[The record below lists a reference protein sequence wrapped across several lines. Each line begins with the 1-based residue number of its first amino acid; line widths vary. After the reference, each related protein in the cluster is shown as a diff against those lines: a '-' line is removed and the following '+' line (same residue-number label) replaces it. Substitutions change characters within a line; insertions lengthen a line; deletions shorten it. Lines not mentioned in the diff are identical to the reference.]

1 MYHKNFIGRN
11 HCKKSEFKNLKKSFN
26 KIFIQILNEIKLEKN
41 VFNSL
46 SNNYNFSFKKKD
58 LAKYK
63 KFKNIVVVGM
73 GGSILG
79 SEAIYFFLKRKIKKN
94 LFFLNDLNP
103 SEIKELK
110 KVLNFK
116 NTLFIIISKSGFTTE
131 TLTNF
136 LMLNIIKKNSKNIIL
151 ISEKKNSPLF
161 NLSKKYHIEFI
172 EHKSFI
178 GGRYSVLS
186 EVGIVPSYL
195 MGLKI
200 EKLRLNIK
208 KYLRANHKRFLQDS
222 VIKLASIYKK
232 KQKTNVIFLN
242 YEPKLEKFLHWCQ
255 QLLAES
261 LGKKGKGF
269 FPIISSA
276 PKDHHSL
283 LQLYLDGPKNN
294 LYYIFSMEGKSND
307 KIKTKKYFNQLD
319 YLNNKSPEIIKKA
332 QKNALIKAFKKNKI
346 SFREFI
352 LNKGTEEVLGE
363 LFSYFILETSIIGK
377 LVNINPYDQPAVE
390 QVKLYTKN
398 ILMKSSKNQL

>member
-186 EVGIVPSYL
+186 EVGMIPASL
-195 MGLKI
+195 MGLKTKKI
-200 EKLRLNIK
+200 KTNIR
-208 KYLRANHKRFLQDS
+208 KYLFTKNKRFLKES
-222 VIKLASIYKK
+222 ALNLASLLIT
-232 KQKTNVIFLN
+232 QKYRNIIFLN
-242 YEPKLEKFLHWCQ
+242 YSPKLERLLYWCQ
-255 QLLAES
+255 QLIAES
-261 LGKKGKGF
+261 LGKDGKGF
-269 FPIISSA
+269 FPVVSNC
-276 PKDHHSL
+276 PTDHHSL
-283 LQLYLDGPKNN
+283 LQLYLDGPKDKIF
-294 LYYIFSMEGKSND
+294 YIFSLKETLKD
-307 KIKTKKYFNQLD
+307 RI
-319 YLNNKSPEIIKKA
+319 NNKKFSSKIDYINNKNIEQVKTAQRLAMIKV
-332 QKNALIKAFKKNKI
+332 LKKNKLP
-346 SFREFI
+346 FREFEI
-352 LNKGTEEVLGE
+352 KHLGETVLGE
-363 LFSYFILETSIIGK
+363 LFSYFILETAIVGK
-377 LVNINPYDQPAVE
+377 LAKINPFNQPSVE
-390 QVKLYTKN
+390 QVKKMTKK
-398 ILMKSSKNQL
+398 ILS

>member
-79 SEAIYFFLKRKIKKN
+79 SEAIYFFLLKKIKKD

-103 SEIKELK
+103 FEIKELK

-186 EVGIVPSYL
+186 EV
-195 MGLKI
+195 
-200 EKLRLNIK
+200 E
-208 KYLRANHKRFLQDS
+208 
-222 VIKLASIYKK
+222 
-232 KQKTNVIFLN
+232 
-242 YEPKLEKFLHWCQ
+242 
-255 QLLAES
+255 
-261 LGKKGKGF
+261 
-269 FPIISSA
+269 
-276 PKDHHSL
+276 
-283 LQLYLDGPKNN
+283 
-294 LYYIFSMEGKSND
+294 
-307 KIKTKKYFNQLD
+307 
-319 YLNNKSPEIIKKA
+319 
-332 QKNALIKAFKKNKI
+332 
-346 SFREFI
+346 
-352 LNKGTEEVLGE
+352 
-363 LFSYFILETSIIGK
+363 
-377 LVNINPYDQPAVE
+377 
-390 QVKLYTKN
+390 
-398 ILMKSSKNQL
+398 